1 MTAATTAATTGLKL
15 SVVGTSLLENER
27 RVPIHPWHFERIPAE
42 LRARMTFEEGYGAPF
57 GIPDGRLQELF
68 GGVAARDELLAGDG
82 VVLLPKMQ
90 AADLALVREGGV
102 VWGWPH
108 CVQQTDVTQL
118 AIDRRLTLIAWEAMF
133 TWRRDG
139 SHEMHLFYRNNEM
152 AGYCAVMHAMALAG
166 RDGGRYGPPLRAV
179 VLSFGSVSR
188 GAVHALRGQ
197 GVADITVYTQ
207 RPVWS
212 VHDRVPG
219 CRYGQM
225 LVPDDGSPIE
235 VLDGDGR
242 TRRLVDVLARR
253 DLIVNGILQDT
264 DKPLMFL
271 TADDVGRLREGA
283 MIVDVSCDLGMGF
296 SFARPTS
303 FQEPTF
309 QVGPMTYYAVDH
321 TPSYLWRS
329 ASYELSEVVMAF
341 LADVAGGPEAWA
353 TNETLQRAIEI
364 RNGEVQ
370 NPRILSFQQRAPAW
384 PHEQRPDD
392 A

>member
-1 MTAATTAATTGLKL
+1 MTGPKTGLGL

-27 RVPIHPWHFERIPAE
+27 RVPIHPSHFERIPE
-42 LRARMTFEEGYGAPF
+42 DLRKRMTFEQGYGAPF
-57 GIPDGRLQELF
+57 GIPDERLRELF
-68 GGVAARDELLAGDG
+68 GGVAARDELLSGDG

-90 AADLALVREGGV
+90 EADLALVREGGV

-108 CVQQTDVTQL
+108 CVQQADVTQV
-118 AIDRRLTLIAWEAMF
+118 AIDRRLTLIAWEAMY

-152 AGYCAVMHAMALAG
+152 AGYCGVLHAMALAG
-166 RDGGRYGPPLRAV
+166 RDGGKYGQPLRAV

-188 GAVHALRGQ
+188 GAVHALKGQ

-207 RPVWS
+207 RPAWS

-225 LVPDDGSPIE
+225 LVPEDGSPIE
-235 VLDGDGR
+235 VLDGDGQ
-242 TRRLVDVLARR
+242 TRRLVDVLARS
-253 DLIVNGILQDT
+253 DLIVNGILQNT

-271 TADDVGRLREGA
+271 SEEDADRLKEGS

-296 SFARPTS
+296 SFAKPTS

-309 QVGPMTYYAVDH
+309 QVGPVTYYAVDH

-341 LADVAGGPEAWA
+341 LEDVAEGPETWA
-353 TNETLQRAIEI
+353 TNETIQRAIEI

-370 NPRILSFQQRAPAW
+370 NPRILSFQKRTHDW
-384 PHEQRPDD
+384 PHER
-392 A
+392 